1 MCLHLGST
9 SRLEE
14 TSDRVYDVSLLRF
27 PGLPS
32 GSLLVAH
39 LDSIRFD
46 LHA

>member
-1 MCLHLGST
+1 MCLHLGSE

-14 TSDRVYDVSLLRF
+14 TSDRVYVVSLLLSRSSF
-27 PGLPS
+27 DLS
-32 GSLLVAH
+32 TH